1 MFKIGYRTL
10 KTALGTTLAIVL
22 AQILGLENFASA
34 GIITILCIKATKKK
48 SVQASVSRIIACL
61 IAMGYSTLLF
71 EIFGYHA
78 VTIGLILLFFIPTTV
93 KLG

>member
-48 SVQASVSRIIACL
+48 VCTSFCVAYNCL
-61 IAMGYSTLLF
+61 FNSNG
-71 EIFGYHA
+71 IFNA
-78 VTIGLILLFFIPTTV
+78 VI
-93 KLG
+93 